1 MDEQRFRLRQ
11 GAQIVGYLR
20 IVGQTSF
27 FSKDSFWWNGSS
39 VDYSTKDAWTG
50 MKDKNNTHL
59 YSGDIVEFE
68 PIPGEDVDMGAL
80 LLQEGAW
87 VVKSVTTDV
96 EYPVHALGLSLY
108 EGKDL
113 RWLSY
118 LFLNPEL
125 AESWGFWED

>member
-27 FSKDSFWWNGSS
+27 YSKDSFWWNGSS
-39 VDYSTKDAWTG
+39 VDYSIKDAWTG

-59 YSGDIVEFE
+59 YAGDIVEFE

-80 LLQEGAW
+80 LLQEAP
-87 VVKSVTTDV
+87 K
-96 EYPVHALGLSLY
+96 PQ
-108 EGKDL
+108 
-113 RWLSY
+113 
-118 LFLNPEL
+118 NP
-125 AESWGFWED
+125 SRQNWSII